1 MARLKPKNSIKSKE
15 QAEAAMARLNQIDT
29 QLAGWDLDEAEN
41 IALVRETHVNTQN
54 KAGRP
59 GLETEKALLVKEIES
74 WALEAQTSWEKRTL
88 ETPFGRM
95 GFRVGTPAVALIKR
109 VARTFKDAV
118 ELLLK
123 LLPAF
128 VRETPEIDKEAI
140 LAADR
145 EGSLDVGKLNRC
157 GLMVDQEEQFWIET
171 NASKDMD
178 EAAKKLKC
186 A

>member
-29 QLAGWDLDEAEN
+29 QLAGWDLDEAED
-41 IALVRETHVNTQN
+41 IALVREEHVSTQN

-59 GLETEKALLVKEIES
+59 GLETEKSLLVKEIES
-74 WALEAQTSWEKRTL
+74 WAIEAQTAWEKRTL

-95 GFRVGTPAVALIKR
+95 GIRLGTPAVVLIKR
-109 VARTFKDAV
+109 VARSFKEAI
-118 ELLLK
+118 ELVK
-123 LLPAF
+123 KILPAY
-128 VRETPEIDKEAI
+128 VRESPEIDKDAI

-171 NASKDMD
+171 NASKDLD

>member
-29 QLAGWDLDEAEN
+29 QLAGWDLDEAED
-41 IALVRETHVNTQN
+41 IALVREGHVNAQN
-54 KAGRP
+54 KAGRQ
-59 GLETEKALLVKEIES
+59 GIETEKALLVKEIES
-74 WALEAQTSWEKRTL
+74 WAMEAQASWEKKTL

-95 GFRVGTPAVALIKR
+95 GFRLGTPAVVLIKR
-109 VARTFKDAV
+109 VARSFKDAC
-118 ELLLK
+118 ELLAK
-123 LLPAF
+123 TLPVF
-128 VRETPEIDKEAI
+128 VRNSPEIDKDAI

-145 EGSLDVGKLNRC
+145 DKTLDVGKLNKC
-157 GLMVDQEEQFWIET
+157 GLMVDQEEQFWVET
-171 NASKDMD
+171 NASKDLD